1 MRHYIILFFFL
12 IIGMSF
18 WTCKQKTTLDD
29 SSRLL
34 FEKYHQET
42 LERLS
47 IEWTL
52 QGNKAAYPLL
62 FTPDINENGSQYFFL
77 STFAKKIES
86 LEITQPKQQILRDS
100 LVNQMRLLI
109 PKYKSSLKEMETD
122 PSYYLI
128 YPAIQSILNDESI
141 EMNDRLLVISQKLEK
156 STAYFEQAKQN
167 LQNPSLKPTLSAIQK
182 LSKNY
187 FFYRDTLSDLIE
199 KSSLID
205 DEKQK
210 CIQNTQLAALQ
221 IKDYLAFCKSALYNA
236 NSNSSLEQINASNY

>member
-122 PSYYLI
+122 P
-128 YPAIQSILNDESI
+128 
-141 EMNDRLLVISQKLEK
+141 
-156 STAYFEQAKQN
+156 
-167 LQNPSLKPTLSAIQK
+167 
-182 LSKNY
+182 KN
-187 FFYRDTLSDLIE
+187 
-199 KSSLID
+199 
-205 DEKQK
+205 
-210 CIQNTQLAALQ
+210 
-221 IKDYLAFCKSALYNA
+221 
-236 NSNSSLEQINASNY
+236 